1 MRTSWLVNRRPHPAA
16 RLRLVCVPYAGG
28 GASAYA
34 QWAQELAPD
43 LEVHAVRLPGR
54 ESRLSEPPLT
64 DVRDVVAALGEE
76 LLAAIRPPF
85 VLFGHS
91 MGALIAY
98 ELTRWLRA
106 VGGPGPER
114 LLVSGRQAPH
124 LARRVRSPYDLPD
137 AEFVEALRSLGGTPE
152 EVLGDAHVMRLL
164 MPVLRADFRLNDA
177 YRHRPGKPLDCP
189 VSAFGGRDDPVVGED
204 GLRAWQA
211 HTEGPFTLHMFDG
224 GHFFPHSAQ
233 RELLS
238 VVGREVGA
246 GCPVLAGTEGAGR
259 S

>member
-1 MRTSWLVNRRPHPAA
+1 MTTSWLVNRRPNPAA

-34 QWAQELAPD
+34 QWAQVLAPD

-64 DVRDVVAALGEE
+64 AVEDAVAALGEE
-76 LLAAIRPPF
+76 LLATIRPPF
-85 VLFGHS
+85 ALFGHS

-106 VGGPGPER
+106 MGGPAPER

-124 LARRVRSPYDLPD
+124 LPRRVRSPYDLPD
-137 AEFVEALRSLGGTPE
+137 AQFIETLRSLGGTPE
-152 EVLGDAHVMRLL
+152 QVLDDAHVMRLL
-164 MPVLRADFRLNDA
+164 MPVLRADFKLNDA
-177 YRHRPGKPLDCP
+177 YQHRPGKPLDCP
-189 VSAFGGRDDPVVGED
+189 VTAFGGWDDPVVGVD
-204 GLRAWQA
+204 GLQAWQA

-233 RELLS
+233 RELLR
-238 VVGREVGA
+238 VVRQEAGA
-246 GCPVLAGTEGAGR
+246 GAPVLVGTKRAGGQ
-259 S
+259 